1 MANKTTDATDPS
13 DKYSIEFHVIK
24 STQKRKKEIDRLSR
38 VSNVLHKIN
47 TPSEKQIAEMI
58 AIVQESDSYVVT
70 SGENKG
76 LEIYGNEVRAD
87 LRRHFAVEPGISKQ
101 YRDSLLRS
109 LSQNDLAELDKF
121 KKANLALQSDFR
133 YAVESED
140 SDLINTL
147 GHQKAGATL
156 RFLHFLVSRNIP
168 IIMEVTSEIAIKN
181 DIKTYSGGLG
191 VLAGDKHK
199 EFTDQEIPE
208 VTIAI
213 GSENGYGAQKIN
225 FISGAQYSL
234 PDEWSI
240 RKHPEIFML
249 SNRNMALLGD
259 PTKREETE
267 LDAPFEIAVPAN
279 QAKQHHFGE
288 IKANILVYGHFGK
301 TGWINPILYFNTTRV
316 SKSYQGKNVTEQ
328 LYPDGDLKLASQ
340 YSLAFVSD
348 YFINIFNIPL
358 VNLNEGHAALLPVIL
373 MRKKLE
379 AMGVNV
385 DDEAKINTIVK
396 RDFKKIKTALNE
408 VRAMTAFVT
417 HTIDSS
423 AFDTYEEQSHV
434 RRVLNQK
441 DLNIIFM
448 LNNPFLSDKPG
459 FRNFRGFRCL
469 RVAQGMH
476 GDYEIHGISMADL
489 AAFMASSI
497 NSVAEIHYHITR
509 EDVLPKE
516 KYKLS
521 NVTNAI
527 HSDTWW
533 GPASEVQ
540 KIMNAVVGNSAED
553 YMNGFKFLR
562 LKNHQVFR
570 DLISSYQ
577 LAAKADIIS
586 YINELIIENGFRS
599 SNLIRVTNEDDVANV
614 FTAVFARRA
623 KGYKQNSLM
632 VSNIVVNEFVKIA
645 QKLKNTNK
653 RIVIVMAGKAHARD
667 MEALGFVDKILH
679 RSKVIAELTDHK
691 IMIVYKQNYDMDDGK
706 KFSKFD
712 LSIANPVVGWE
723 ASGTSPMKGPLR
735 LTMHTYDGFFAEY
748 TNLAKNYFGISDP
761 SFGFGPTV
769 KQKHYFGGGTEQIY
783 AEALK
788 NKISEVIDVFYNNKG
803 LWLDKQIEQ
812 YSMFTMGF
820 QMQRFLD
827 NYLTLWKDKVPNFRK
842 FYKSISKVRDSV

>member
-1 MANKTTDATDPS
+1 MAKTTQVKDPANQFFVA
-13 DKYSIEFHVIK
+13 YHVKK
-24 STQKRKKEIDRLSR
+24 STQKRQREIDRLGR
-38 VSNVLHKIN
+38 VSSKLHKIN
-47 TPSEKQIAEMI
+47 TPSEKQIAEMVE
-58 AIVQESDSYVVT
+58 IVREKDSYVVT

-76 LEIYGNEVRAD
+76 LEIYGNAIRAD
-87 LRRHFAVEPGISKQ
+87 LCGHFAVEPGISKK
-101 YRDSLLRS
+101 YSRALLQN
-109 LSQNDLAELDKF
+109 LSKEDLVQLAAL
-121 KKANLALQSDFR
+121 KKANLELQSDFTL
-133 YAVESED
+133 ALESED
-140 SDLINTL
+140 SNLVNTL
-147 GHQKAGATL
+147 GYKKAEATL
-156 RFLHFLVSRNIP
+156 QFLHFMVSRNIP
-168 IIMEVTSEIAIKN
+168 LIMEVTSEIAIKN

-199 EFTDQEIPE
+199 EYADQEIPE

-234 PDEWSI
+234 PDEWNI

-249 SNRNMALLGD
+249 SNRNSVLLGD
-259 PTKREETE
+259 PTTWEENE

-279 QAKQHHFGE
+279 QEKQHHFGE

-316 SKSYQGKNVTEQ
+316 SKSYQGKNITEQ
-328 LYPDGDLKLASQ
+328 LYPDGDLKLAAQ
-340 YSLAFVSD
+340 YALAFVSD
-348 YFINIFNIPL
+348 YFINIFNVPL

-385 DDEAKINTIVK
+385 KDESNINEIVK
-396 RDFKKIKTALNE
+396 RDYEKIKTALNE
-408 VRAMTAFVT
+408 VRAITTFVT

-423 AFDTYEEQSHV
+423 AFDTYEEQAHV

-441 DLNIIFM
+441 DLNVIFM
-448 LNNPFLSDKPG
+448 LKNPYLSNKAG

-469 RVAQGMH
+469 RVTRGLH
-476 GDYEIHGISMADL
+476 GDYEVHGISMADL

-497 NSVAEIHYHITR
+497 NSVAEIHYHITK
-509 EDVLPKE
+509 EDVFPHE
-516 KYKLS
+516 KFKLS

-533 GPASEVQ
+533 GPASEVE
-540 KIMNAVVGNSAED
+540 KIMNGVIGNCAEE
-553 YMNGFKFLR
+553 YMNGFNFLK
-562 LKNHQVFR
+562 LKNNRVFR

-577 LAAKADIIS
+577 LAAKAEIIP

-599 SNLIRVTNEDDVANV
+599 SNMIRVSNADDVANV
-614 FTAVFARRA
+614 LTAVFARRA
-623 KGYKQNSLM
+623 KGYKQNALL
-632 VSNIVVNEFVKIA
+632 VSNIVVEEFVKIA
-645 QKLKNTNK
+645 EKLQKTNK

-667 MEALGFVDKILH
+667 SEALGFVDKILH
-679 RSKVIAELTDHK
+679 RSKVIAELTDNK
-691 IMIVYKQNYDMDDGK
+691 ILIVYKQNYDMADGE

-735 LTMHTYDGFFAEY
+735 LIMHTYDGFFAEY
-748 TNLAKNYFGISDP
+748 TNLAKKYFGISDP

-769 KQKHYFGGGTEQIY
+769 NQKHYFGGGTEQIY

-788 NKISEVIDVFYNNKG
+788 NKLSEVVDVFYHNKD

-827 NYLTLWKDKVPNFRK
+827 SYLTLWKNKVPNFIK
-842 FYKSISKVRDSV
+842 LYKSMN

>member
-1 MANKTTDATDPS
+1 MLKKITKKS
-13 DKYSIEFHVIK
+13 DLSKNIFSINYHVTK
-24 STQKRKKEIDRLSR
+24 SIQKRQKEIDRLSG
-38 VSNVLHKIN
+38 VSKKLHKIN
-47 TPSEKQIAEMI
+47 TPTKKQISEMFEI
-58 AIVQESDSYVVT
+58 ANKKDSYVVD
-70 SGENKG
+70 SGRNKG
-76 LEIYGNEVRAD
+76 LEIYGNEVRVD
-87 LRRHFAVEPGISKQ
+87 LSRHFSVEQGISKRYSQ
-101 YRDSLLRS
+101 ALLKK
-109 LSQNDLAELDKF
+109 LSKKDTAQLNKF
-121 KKANLALQSDFR
+121 KKSNLELQSDFEL
-133 YAVESED
+133 AVTSKD
-140 SDLINTL
+140 IDLINNL
-147 GHQKAGATL
+147 GLKKAEATL
-156 RFLHFLVSRNIP
+156 KFIHFLVSNKVP
-168 IIMEVTSEIAIKN
+168 IIMEVTSEIGIRN

-199 EFTDQEIPE
+199 EFADQEVPE
-208 VTIAI
+208 VTVAI

-225 FISGAQYSL
+225 FISVAQYSL

-249 SNRNMALLGD
+249 SNGNMTLLGD
-259 PTKREETE
+259 ETKWGKNDLE
-267 LDAPFEIAVPAN
+267 APFEINVPASK
-279 QAKQHHFGE
+279 AKYHHFGE

-340 YSLAFVSD
+340 YSLAFVSE
-348 YFINIFNIPL
+348 YFMKIFNVPM

-373 MRKKLE
+373 MRKKLA

-385 DDEAKINTIVK
+385 ADESLINETVKKDFVKIAQ
-396 RDFKKIKTALNE
+396 ALNE
-408 VRAMTAFVT
+408 VRAITSFVT

-441 DLNIIFM
+441 DLNVIFM
-448 LNNPFLSDKPG
+448 LNNPYLSKKAV
-459 FRNFRGFRCL
+459 FKNFRGFRCL
-469 RVAQGMH
+469 RVVAGMH

-497 NSVAEIHYHITR
+497 NSVAEIHYNITK

-516 KYKLS
+516 HFKLS

-533 GPASEVQ
+533 GSASEVQ
-540 KIMNAVVGNSAED
+540 KVMDDVVGNSAED

-562 LKNHQVFR
+562 LKRHQVFR

-577 LAAKADIIS
+577 LAAKAEIIN

-599 SNLIRVTNEDDVANV
+599 SNLISVSNADDVANV
-614 FTAVFARRA
+614 LTAVFARRA
-623 KGYKQNSLM
+623 KGYKQNALM
-632 VSNIVVNEFVKIA
+632 VSNIVVEEFVEIA
-645 QKLKNTNK
+645 KKLKGTNK

-667 MEALGFVDKILH
+667 MEAQGFVDKILH
-679 RSKVIAELTDHK
+679 RSKVIAQLTNNK
-691 IMIVYKQNYDMDDGK
+691 VMILYQQNYDMADGE
-706 KFSKFD
+706 KFSNFD

-735 LTMHTYDGFFAEY
+735 LIMHTYDGFFAEY
-748 TNLAKNYFGISDP
+748 NSLAKKYFGISDP

-769 KQKHYFGGGTEQIY
+769 KQKHYFGGGTEQLY
-783 AEALK
+783 AKALK
-788 NKISEVIDVFYNNKG
+788 KKISEVVDVFYNNKD

-812 YSMFTMGF
+812 YAMFTMGF

-827 NYLTLWKDKVPNFRK
+827 NYLTLWKDKVPNFKK
-842 FYKSISKVRDSV
+842 FYNSIIS

>member
-1 MANKTTDATDPS
+1 MSKKILKKTVPSQNKF
-13 DKYSIEFHVIK
+13 SIDFHVIK
-24 STQKRKKEIDRLSR
+24 STQKRQKEIDRLSR
-38 VSNVLHKIN
+38 VSQELHKIN
-47 TPSEKQIAEMI
+47 TPTEKELSEMI
-58 AIVQESDSYVVT
+58 EVVNAKDSYVVS
-70 SGENKG
+70 SGKNKG
-76 LEIYGNEVRAD
+76 LEIYGKEVRAD
-87 LRRHFAVEPGISKQ
+87 LCRHFSVEPGISKRYSQ
-101 YRDSLLRS
+101 ALLGK
-109 LSQNDLAELDKF
+109 LSKKDLAELNKL
-121 KKANLALQSDFR
+121 KKSNLALQLDFEF
-133 YAVESED
+133 AVESED
-140 SDLINTL
+140 SDLINKL
-147 GHQKAGATL
+147 GNKKAEATL
-156 RFLHFLVSRNIP
+156 EFMYFLISRNVP

-199 EFTDQEIPE
+199 EFADQEVPE

-225 FISGAQYSL
+225 FISIAQYSL

-259 PTKREETE
+259 ESKWEETE
-267 LDAPFEIAVPAN
+267 LNAPFEINVPAN
-279 QAKQHHFGE
+279 QTKYHYFGE

-328 LYPDGDLKLASQ
+328 LYPAGDLKLASQ
-340 YSLAFVSD
+340 YSLAFVAE
-348 YFINIFNIPL
+348 YFMNIYKVSM

-379 AMGVNV
+379 EMGVDV
-385 DDEAKINTIVK
+385 SDESKINEIVK
-396 RDFKKIKTALNE
+396 GDFEKIDKALKE
-408 VRAMTAFVT
+408 VRAITSFVT

-423 AFDTYEEQSHV
+423 AFDTYEEQAHV
-434 RRVLNQK
+434 RRVLNQN
-441 DLNIIFM
+441 DLNVIFM
-448 LNNPFLSDKPG
+448 LKNPYLSDKAG

-476 GDYEIHGISMADL
+476 GDYEVHGISMADL

-497 NSVAEIHYHITR
+497 NSVAEIHYHITK
-509 EDVLPKE
+509 EDVLPQE
-516 KYKLS
+516 KFKLS

-540 KIMNAVVGNSAED
+540 KIMNDVVGNSAEG
-553 YMNGFKFLR
+553 YMNGFKFLT

-577 LAAKADIIS
+577 LAAKAEIIP

-599 SNLIRVTNEDDVANV
+599 SNLIRVSNTDDVANV
-614 FTAVFARRA
+614 LTAVFARRA

-645 QKLKNTNK
+645 EKLKKTNK

-667 MEALGFVDKILH
+667 MEAQGFVDKILH
-679 RSKVIAELTDHK
+679 RSKVIAELTDYK
-691 IMIVYKQNYDMDDGK
+691 IMIVYKQNYDMADGE

-735 LTMHTYDGFFAEY
+735 LIMHTYDGFFAEY
-748 TNLAKNYFGISDP
+748 NNLAKKYFGISNP

-788 NKISEVIDVFYNNKG
+788 NKLSEVVDVFYNNKD

-812 YSMFTMGF
+812 YAMFTMGF

-827 NYLTLWKDKVPNFRK
+827 NYLTLWKDKVPSFREL
-842 FYKSISKVRDSV
+842 YKKIH